1 MQKKILLSTIYVYI
15 ILILSK
21 VLGLGREMLIGS
33 TYGADWRVDVFV
45 IVSTIPTVV
54 LYLITNGVS
63 SAFIPI
69 YNKCISETNDEN
81 EAIKVTN
88 NIVNIVFF
96 TSIALMILGIFF
108 SPILIKIIAPGFS
121 EEQYLLAVK
130 YLRIF
135 FITIIFVGIEGVITG
150 FLQCNNKFM
159 YNPLSITIFNI
170 SSIILILVLSPKMGI
185 YGLVV
190 GTIISTILRVVIII
204 IGAFKSK
211 YKYKLYIN
219 FNDKYLKILIK
230 MIIPI
235 ILSTL
240 VLEVNVIVDKSF
252 ASLATEGAIS
262 IINYSDKILSLIRSL
277 FYYLLSFII
286 FPILSKM
293 YYKNKKKYSRSS
305 SVGMYVIMY
314 FTVFIAIYLFI
325 SAEDIVKLIYFRGS
339 FRLEAIYKTS
349 IVFKIYS
356 LSLIW
361 FVLKDFIKN
370 LSITTEKTKVILLAT
385 IVNMLTN
392 VVLDIILFNKY
403 GIYGLAIATTISVMM
418 EFIIFFINYIIN
430 NKFLVIRYL
439 VHFSGAIVFSILVIF
454 IVQYFIINILNNSL
468 LNDVILIRQLVLGII
483 SLGLYILIIMIFNHN
498 NIKYSKEILNGD
510 QD

>member
-1 MQKKILLSTIYVYI
+1 MQKKILLSTIWVYI

-63 SAFIPI
+63 SSFIPI

-88 NIVNIVFF
+88 NIINIVFF
-96 TSIALMILGIFF
+96 ISVVLMILGIVF
-108 SPILIKIIAPGFS
+108 SPTLINIIAPGFS
-121 EEQYLLAVK
+121 EEQYLLAIK

-150 FLQCNNKFM
+150 FLQCKNKFV

-170 SSIILILVLSPKMGI
+170 SSIILILILSPKMGI
-185 YGLVV
+185 YGLVI
-190 GTIISTILRVVIII
+190 GTIISTILRVLTII
-204 IGAFKSK
+204 IGAIKSK
-211 YKYKLYIN
+211 YKYTLYIN
-219 FNDKYLKILIK
+219 FNDKYLRALIK

-240 VLEVNVIVDKSF
+240 VLEINVIVDKSF
-252 ASLATEGAIS
+252 ASLAPEGAIS
-262 IINYSDKILSLIRSL
+262 IINYADKILSLIRSL

-293 YYKNKKKYSRSS
+293 YYKNKEKYHKSS
-305 SVGMYVIMY
+305 IAGMYGIMY
-314 FTVFIAIYLFI
+314 FTIFIAIYLFI
-325 SAEDIVKLIYFRGS
+325 SAEDIVKIIYFRGS
-339 FRLEAIYKTS
+339 FSLEAIYKTS
-349 IVFKIYS
+349 IIFKIYS
-356 LSLIW
+356 LGLIA

-370 LSITTEKTKVILLAT
+370 LSITTEKTKVILWAT

-392 VVLDIILFNKY
+392 VILDIILFNKY
-403 GIYGLAIATTISVMM
+403 GIYGLAAATTISVIM
-418 EFIIFFINYIIN
+418 EFIIFFVSYIIN
-430 NKFLVIRYL
+430 NSFLVIRYL
-439 VHFSGAIVFSILVIF
+439 LHCVGAIIFSILIIF
-454 IVQYFIINILNNSL
+454 IAKYFVINISILNNS
-468 LNDVILIRQLVLGII
+468 IFIRQIILGMV
-483 SLGLYILIIMIFNHN
+483 SLCLYVLIIVIFNCN
-498 NIKYSKEILNGD
+498 NIKYIKEILNGD
-510 QD
+510 KK